1 VHGSL
6 RSVVRRYVDLDLEVM
21 AAATEDHAAQW
32 SHIAEIT
39 ADGQRDVLVADDKL
53 LVGSRSMKP

>member
-1 VHGSL
+1 
-6 RSVVRRYVDLDLEVM
+6 M
-21 AAATEDHAAQW
+21 AAATEAHAAQW
-32 SHIAEIT
+32 SHLAEIT